1 MCMKIFLHT
10 MSLPLQVIASQKQL
24 EAKYKQAQATAVR
37 GRPRRGRGLA
47 WEGASRLQ
55 EKEGHSKSLRPVRFE
70 AYMAGFS

>member
-47 WEGASRLQ
+47 WEGDLTQQVAG
-55 EKEGHSKSLRPVRFE
+55 EGSTFQNTTTSMF
-70 AYMAGFS
+70 